1 RTFSGGVTVSTER
14 DGFGREVRKS
24 VRSGGIERGA
34 YRYEWGIANRL
45 LSKENELTGTV
56 MRYDYDRFDF
66 LIRQET
72 TQGSETDVIYRT
84 PDFVGNLF
92 GTPDKK
98 DRKYGPGGKLLED
111 PDCFYHYDDEGNL
124 IFREFKQLQETGVRF
139 DRKRMEKERG
149 IRCLVTGTGWLY
161 EWSSNGMLKK
171 VIRPDGRPVEFRYDA
186 LGRRTAKR
194 YFGKVTRWIWNG
206 NVPLHEWSYKIT
218 DEQSKEENIQ
228 KEPTEDIITWIFE
241 AGTFVPTAKILN
253 NKQYSIVPDYLGTP
267 IQIYDGQRNKTWDC
281 LLDIY
286 GKVTTFDGS
295 SEFDC
300 PFKFQGQ
307 YADKETELY
316 YNRFR
321 YYFPKAGC
329 YLSLDPIG
337 VLGNNPTLYGY
348 VNNPNLQFDL
358 LGWAVIRLRHY
369 TSRKGFEGIQ
379 KEMMIKAGDQNAVF
393 ATKAKGKPLSMS
405 DAAEK
410 FKIKENHARDYID
423 FNIDDSR
430 VNFRKNDLG
439 IEEYKIK
446 GDVKLDP
453 KTTKFVK
460 RCH

>member
-1 RTFSGGVTVSTER
+1 
-14 DGFGREVRKS
+14 
-24 VRSGGIERGA
+24 
-34 YRYEWGIANRL
+34 
-45 LSKENELTGTV
+45 
-56 MRYDYDRFDF
+56 M
-66 LIRQET
+66 
-72 TQGSETDVIYRT
+72 
-84 PDFVGNLF
+84 
-92 GTPDKK
+92 
-98 DRKYGPGGKLLED
+98 
-111 PDCFYHYDDEGNL
+111 
-124 IFREFKQLQETGVRF
+124 
-139 DRKRMEKERG
+139 
-149 IRCLVTGTGWLY
+149 
-161 EWSSNGMLKK
+161 
-171 VIRPDGRPVEFRYDA
+171 
-186 LGRRTAKR
+186 
-194 YFGKVTRWIWNG
+194 
-206 NVPLHEWSYKIT
+206 PLHEWSYKVT
-218 DEQSKEENIQ
+218 DEQSNEEENIQ

-241 AGTFVPTAKILN
+241 AGTFIPTAKMLD
-253 NKQYSIVPDYLGTP
+253 NKQYSIVSDYLGTP
-267 IQIYDGQRNKTWDC
+267 IQMYDGQGNKTWDC

-286 GKVTTFDGS
+286 GKVTTFDGG

-300 PFKFQGQ
+300 PFRFQGQ

-337 VLGNNPTLYGY
+337 LLGNNPTLYGY

-358 LGWAVIRLRHY
+358 LGWDVIRLRHY

-423 FNIDDSR
+423 FNIDDSC
-430 VNFRKNDLG
+430 VKFRKNDLG
-439 IEEYKIK
+439 VEEYKIK